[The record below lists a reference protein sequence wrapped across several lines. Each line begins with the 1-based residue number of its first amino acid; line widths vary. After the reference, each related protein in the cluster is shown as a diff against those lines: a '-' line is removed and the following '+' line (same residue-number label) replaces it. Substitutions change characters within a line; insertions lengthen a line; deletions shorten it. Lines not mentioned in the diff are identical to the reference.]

1 MIDNFVFNSVLLCDI
16 SITVHFK
23 IFFFASCALA
33 CFSSCLFYANVLFLF
48 RVWDFQ
54 IWSFIHGDRYQ
65 LWRTRIGIY
74 DSNQLH
80 QSNNLKTNPTHFVL
94 NFLNFYMTAVCLI
107 PLTYFSVY
115 LILAPVRNYGFNV
128 NRFNITNA
136 LLIKYFDFAAMSLI
150 LLRSCWL

>member
-23 IFFFASCALA
+23 IFFYFMCLGLLFVFFVLCKCSLFISRLG
-33 CFSSCLFYANVLFLF
+33 FSNLIIY
-48 RVWDFQ
+48 
-54 IWSFIHGDRYQ
+54 HGDRYQ